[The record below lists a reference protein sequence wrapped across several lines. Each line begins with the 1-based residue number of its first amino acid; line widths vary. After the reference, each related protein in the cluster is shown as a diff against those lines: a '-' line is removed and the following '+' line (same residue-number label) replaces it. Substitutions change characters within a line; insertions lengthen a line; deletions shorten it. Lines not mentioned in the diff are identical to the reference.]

1 MSSKTKNLGL
11 FKYDTKTDGKQVF
24 SIDQALNENWD
35 IIDEKCAAGG
45 FNLFDTKIT
54 DHVLTGDESVGWAL
68 QGSLITNTYPDAVS
82 KIKQEYEEG
91 TTETLEDDDISFPYK
106 KHSNGHHIVDISNK
120 TEVDNYYNKYGICD
134 FYILDSTNNRFYLP
148 KTKWFWQFTD
158 NIDEINNMC
167 KPGLP
172 NITGSTQCYF
182 QTNTSNNLAG
192 NGCISITEG
201 EKTSP
206 SNGTA
211 GWGKRINIDAS
222 SSSFIYGNSD
232 TVQPPASKKF
242 IYYKVGNTVINESQ
256 IDVGNVLSD
265 LNLLE
270 SQKADKTQLSGQW
283 VVSSLNLMD
292 RTQVTSTPQIFDLSD
307 YLPDNQ
313 HQYEI
318 CVDLTVGNP
327 STSGI
332 QTTAQPVNG
341 IGFLAIRELDTAH
354 HAICGTLIIFPEEQK
369 MQCATT
375 SGQQNFINLTILGYR
390 KLGN

>member
-1 MSSKTKNLGL
+1 
-11 FKYDTKTDGKQVF
+11 
-24 SIDQALNENWD
+24 
-35 IIDEKCAAGG
+35 
-45 FNLFDTKIT
+45 
-54 DHVLTGDESVGWAL
+54 
-68 QGSLITNTYPDAVS
+68 
-82 KIKQEYEEG
+82 
-91 TTETLEDDDISFPYK
+91 
-106 KHSNGHHIVDISNK
+106 
-120 TEVDNYYNKYGICD
+120 
-134 FYILDSTNNRFYLP
+134 
-148 KTKWFWQFTD
+148 
-158 NIDEINNMC
+158 MC

-182 QTNTSNNLAG
+182 QTNTPNNFAG
-192 NGCISITEG
+192 NGCISTTEG

-283 VVSSLNLMD
+283 VASSLNLME
-292 RTQVTSTPQIFDLSD
+292 RTQVTSTPQLFDLSD

-313 HQYEI
+313 HQYEVYAI
-318 CVDLTVGNP
+318 LIVNDPGTNGIAVNVH
-327 STSGI
+327 TS
-332 QTTAQPVNG
+332 NG
-341 IGFLAIRELDTAH
+341 IGRLFIRELDTAH
-354 HAICGTLIIFPEEQK
+354 HMVYGTIVIFAGEQNIQCYTSSGTQNSVSLAI
-369 MQCATT
+369 
-375 SGQQNFINLTILGYR
+375 SGYR
-390 KLGN
+390 KLGNSGG